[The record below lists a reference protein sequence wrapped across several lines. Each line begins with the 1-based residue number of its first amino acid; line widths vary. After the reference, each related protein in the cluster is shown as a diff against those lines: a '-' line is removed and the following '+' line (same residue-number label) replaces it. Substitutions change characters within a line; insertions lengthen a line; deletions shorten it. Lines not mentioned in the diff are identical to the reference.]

1 MLEKHNEEKKIKF
14 FTEVLMLSFK
24 RTKTLGTILRK
35 SCLTKVAEKC
45 FHKKCSHLGACS

>member
-24 RTKTLGTILRK
+24 R
-35 SCLTKVAEKC
+35 
-45 FHKKCSHLGACS
+45 KKPWEQY